1 MGVTTEGWYARSA
14 KRVVRPGLDMLLCI
28 ADVMKR
34 VETPWSDGDAEIAR
48 PDNARPCSKHQVKQ
62 RLNRGTE

>member
-34 VETPWSDGDAEIAR
+34 VETP
-48 PDNARPCSKHQVKQ
+48 
-62 RLNRGTE
+62 